1 MQREINPQLFRQPKN
16 ETSQSSALTP
26 SSKLIP
32 QRIENDLKELSAQVH
47 QLRTQNQMLERKVE
61 QMSLQYQDLSTKH
74 AIVSSKVNERKVADV
89 KIHDLI
95 DRHNTLIMNF
105 ENRMTHMSRI
115 MNEQEMKLYNAT
127 AALEEARREIARLRP
142 TRSV

>member
-1 MQREINPQLFRQPKN
+1 MQREINPQLFQQPKN
-16 ETSQSSALTP
+16 ESGQSSALTP
-26 SSKLIP
+26 TSKLIP
-32 QRIENDLKELSAQVH
+32 QRIESDLKELSAQVH

-61 QMSLQYQDLSTKH
+61 QMHLQNQDLSTKI
-74 AIVSSKVNERKVADV
+74 AIISSKTNERKVADT

-142 TRSV
+142 TKSV